1 MRVLRLLLVLG
12 LLLMA
17 AGWARAQVSSEP
29 LRSTVQTPV
38 GSGVLMVSPASPL
51 TTQTVELTVRLTLD
65 AGWELSPLVIGKEQL
80 PEGWSVVGGESGTPE
95 VRSDGSR
102 VVVRSVRL
110 EPFLPGDVEIGAL
123 ELRLV
128 LGEES
133 HTVRTAPVRVTV
145 RSVLPQDEANPEPA
159 GIRSIVG
166 LPFAMPAWAW
176 GVLGGV
182 VAVIAAVVALV
193 MMMARQARR
202 IRLVR
207 LTAHETALKRLDE
220 LLSRDL
226 LATGRFKQ
234 FYNEVSLILRRYI
247 EDRFGLAA
255 PERTTEEF
263 LREARSSG
271 ALMEADVG
279 LLEEFLLHCDLVKFA
294 GAQPDPARVDQTES
308 LVRGFI
314 ERTRSTEAQ
323 LVVDPSTGEARRPE
337 RLSDPLIAAA
347 AKAGRTSVEAPARAG
362 AGGGA

>member
-1 MRVLRLLLVLG
+1 MARLPVLVVLAA
-12 LLLMA
+12 LLMA
-17 AGWARAQVSSEP
+17 AGWARAQVSSGA

-38 GSGVLMVSPASPL
+38 GSGVLTVWPPSPL
-51 TTQTVELTVRLTLD
+51 TTQTVELTVQLTLD
-65 AGWELSPLVIGKEQL
+65 AGWELSPVVVGKEQL
-80 PEGWSVVGGESGTPE
+80 PEGWSVIGGESGTPE
-95 VRSDGSR
+95 VRPDGSR
-102 VVVRSVRL
+102 VMVRSVRL
-110 EPFLPGDVEIGAL
+110 EPFLPGEVEIGPV

-128 LGEES
+128 RGEES

-145 RSVLPQDEANPEPA
+145 RSVLPEDEADPEPA

-176 GVLGGV
+176 GVVGGV
-182 VAVIAAVVALV
+182 VAMAAAVAALV
-193 MMMARQARR
+193 VMMARRARR

-207 LTAHETALKRLDE
+207 LTAHETALKRLE
-220 LLSRDL
+220 AVLSRDL
-226 LATGRFKQ
+226 LATGRFKE

-263 LREARSSG
+263 LREGRSSG
-271 ALMEADVG
+271 VLAEADVAM
-279 LLEEFLLHCDLVKFA
+279 LEEFLSHCDLVKFA
-294 GAQPDPARVDQTES
+294 GARPDPARLDQTES

-314 ERTRSTEAQ
+314 ERTRSAEAQ

-337 RLSDPLIAAA
+337 RLSDPVIAAA

-362 AGGGA
+362 GGG